1 MSASAPTSPTLPST
15 GLLGRVQA
23 VVLPDGTRTWTVLG
37 ADYLPVQAVEEFL
50 EHHRQIGSSP
60 NTVKSYAR
68 GLALW
73 WRHLAA
79 SGADWRRPPVAIA
92 TSFVAWLRAGAPCES
107 VAYLPNA
114 ATARAG
120 YAESTIASRLAA
132 VGAFYRYHDMAAA
145 LSVAASDAGR
155 RARYRPFMEHVAS
168 RRRRRAP
175 LVRLRRARPPILSP
189 QQIDLILE
197 ACARPGPEPGEWR
210 GSLRDR
216 LLFELLS
223 ETGLRLGEA
232 LGLQHRDVSVGRGET
247 PFVEVVERAHPHGV
261 RAKSGYRRVFV
272 SDGLERLYGEWVWQV
287 SEIAADAGHELADD
301 GYVFVNVARR
311 PYFSPTR
318 PETVYDRVRWL
329 KRRLGAA
336 LPSAWTPH
344 WLRHTHA
351 TALLLNGTAPHVV
364 MRRLGHADIQTTLSL
379 YGWVT
384 EEAELRGLADWRR
397 FADGWR
403 VADEDSR

>member
-1 MSASAPTSPTLPST
+1 MQ
-15 GLLGRVQA
+15 V
-23 VVLPDGTRTWTVLG
+23 VVLPDGARTWTVLR
-37 ADYLPVQAVEEFL
+37 ADYLPLPAVEEFL

-68 GLALW
+68 GLGLW

-79 SGADWRRPPVAIA
+79 SGSGWRRPRVSTA
-92 TSFVAWLRAGAPCES
+92 TSFVAWLRAGAPSER

-114 ATARAG
+114 ATAGAG
-120 YAESTIASRLAA
+120 FAESTIASRLAA
-132 VGAFYRYHDMAAA
+132 VGAFYRYHDVAGA
-145 LSVAASDAGR
+145 LAVAASDAGR

-168 RRRRRAP
+168 RRERRAP
-175 LVRLRRARPPILSP
+175 LVRLRRAPPRRPPILSP
-189 QQIDLILE
+189 QQIDLILG
-197 ACARPGPEPGEWR
+197 ACATRGPEPGEWR

-247 PFVEVVERAHPHGV
+247 PVVEVVERAHPHGV
-261 RAKSGYRRVFV
+261 RAKSGYRRVFI
-272 SDGLERLYGEWVWQV
+272 SDRLERLYGEWVWQV
-287 SEIAADAGHELADD
+287 SDIAADAGHELSDD
-301 GYVFVNVARR
+301 GYVFVNFARR

-318 PETVYDRVRWL
+318 PETVYDRVRRL
-329 KRRLGAA
+329 KRRLGSA
-336 LPSAWTPH
+336 LSSAWTPH
-344 WLRHTHA
+344 WLRHTHT
-351 TALLLNGTAPHVV
+351 TALLLNGAPPHVV
-364 MRRLGHADIQTTLSL
+364 MRRLGHADVQTTLSL

-384 EEAELRGLADWRR
+384 EEAEMRGLADWRR

-403 VADEDSR
+403 VADEDPR